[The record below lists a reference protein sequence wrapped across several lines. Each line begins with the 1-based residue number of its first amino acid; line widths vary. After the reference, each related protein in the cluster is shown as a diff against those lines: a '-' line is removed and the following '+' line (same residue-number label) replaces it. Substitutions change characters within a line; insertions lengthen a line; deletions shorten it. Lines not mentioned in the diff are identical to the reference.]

1 MAIDLTPEQRETG
14 TANYVRTAEGLTRR
28 GFLKSM
34 AVAGAAAVPVS
45 AAVYFGYE
53 SLHGRPV
60 KAALIGGGDEGGVLV
75 GEHNPEYLEF
85 VAVCDIRPSNMKRI
99 FDGEPAGLRKG
110 FKKVYGKNAESQI
123 RKYADYKE
131 MLKNEKRDRGR
142 RHRHAALLARQDGDR
157 RHEDRQGAAAGRSTS
172 CARS

>member
-14 TANYVRTAEGLTRR
+14 RDNYVRTAEGLTRR

-34 AVAGAAAVPVS
+34 AIAGAAAVPVS

-75 GEHNPEYLEF
+75 GEHNPEFLEF
-85 VAVCDIRPSNMKRI
+85 VAVCDIRPSNVRRI
-99 FDGEPAGLRKG
+99 FDGDPKVPQLRKG
-110 FKKVYGKNAESQI
+110 FKRIYGNNANGI
-123 RKYADYKE
+123 RKYTD
-131 MLKNEKRDRGR
+131 
-142 RHRHAALLARQDGDR
+142 
-157 RHEDRQGAAAGRSTS
+157 
-172 CARS
+172 